1 MFKKLYQFI
10 RRFTLPI
17 IVFLFLVYCFSDK
30 GLWTDFNGYV
40 ASFRVPIRQ
49 GVLAVMLFFIH
60 NVYSAPDSRR
70 FHAAPVQP
78 FAF

>member
-17 IVFLFLVYCFSDK
+17 IVFLFLVYCFSDN

-49 GVLAVMLFFIH
+49 GVLAVMLF
-60 NVYSAPDSRR
+60 
-70 FHAAPVQP
+70 
-78 FAF
+78 